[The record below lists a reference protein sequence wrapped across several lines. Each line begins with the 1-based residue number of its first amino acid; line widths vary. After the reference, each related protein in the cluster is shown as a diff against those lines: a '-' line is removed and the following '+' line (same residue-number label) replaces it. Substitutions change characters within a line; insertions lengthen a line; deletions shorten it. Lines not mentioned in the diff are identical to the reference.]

1 MPCERKH
8 IEAVRAWMDGLIRA
22 AQIEIEKHP
31 GNDKSAANALFYW
44 ADGPEQRAARKAL
57 SACDESPW
65 RSMESAPLGV
75 HVLLWAPLHV
85 GRPIIAFKA
94 SNGAWQWSGR
104 VVYHP
109 THWMPLPAAP
119 EVGKP

>member
-65 RSMESAPLGV
+65 RSMESAPGHGTV
-75 HVLLWAPLHV
+75 VLLYAPPYA
-85 GRPIIAFKA
+85 R
-94 SNGAWQWSGR
+94 R
-104 VVYHP
+104 VVEAHQSINGKWWTMNGNHVQYP

-119 EVGKP
+119 EVV